1 MRDISGWVVSL
12 PLTNM
17 RDRKDWVVSVVPVL
31 FLSGDIFFEGASIM
45 QMITSGFYVL
55 KDQFFTDMND
65 PFLKNNKDGNRPF
78 YYCIK
83 GEKEDKNIYWM
94 IPLSHKIEKYRKII
108 EDKVQANKPCD
119 GLYIAKLPSG
129 TESAFLI
136 QDIFPITDN
145 YIERTYT
152 LGGNHLILPYE
163 DDIDIISQKAKKVL
177 SLIKRGIKLTPT
189 SPNVMA
195 IYDKL

>member
-78 YYCIK
+78 YYCIECK
-83 GEKEDKNIYWM
+83 
-94 IPLSHKIEKYRKII
+94 RQ
-108 EDKVQANKPCD
+108 QA
-119 GLYIAKLPSG
+119 
-129 TESAFLI
+129 
-136 QDIFPITDN
+136 Q
-145 YIERTYT
+145 RT
-152 LGGNHLILPYE
+152 
-163 DDIDIISQKAKKVL
+163 KKV
-177 SLIKRGIKLTPT
+177 SDP
-189 SPNVMA
+189 
-195 IYDKL
+195 